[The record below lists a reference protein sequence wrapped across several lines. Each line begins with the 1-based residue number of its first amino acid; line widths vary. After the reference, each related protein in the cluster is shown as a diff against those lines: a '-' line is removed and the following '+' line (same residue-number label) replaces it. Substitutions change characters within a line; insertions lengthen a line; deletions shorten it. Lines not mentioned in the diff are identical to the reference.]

1 MEKILLEYEKRH
13 CSKINKEVTI
23 TSMVIKES
31 NEEACPGQDNR
42 HAFDCNQKERCGV
55 LTTSGKK
62 MLIDW
67 FECTNP
73 RFLTGS
79 GSGN

>member
-1 MEKILLEYEKRH
+1 MGNIHFEYEQCH

-31 NEEACPGQDNR
+31 GDKAVTNEDKKQ
-42 HAFDCNQKERCGV
+42 AFDCNKKEHCGV
-55 LTTSGKK
+55 LTISRKE

-67 FECTNP
+67 MECSHP
-73 RFLTGS
+73 RFVAG
-79 GSGN
+79 